1 MRPGAAID
9 RGYLPEYFEETAV
22 TTAMRIRVMLVFFLM
37 GAAIFASAVPRE
49 DSPET
54 SFDEADT
61 PVIMAPAER
70 PRIQLVSPA
79 ALDLAVPSPV
89 QSARVVDGFSAVSRP
104 LAPVSSSPH
113 RPSLQNLLCTL
124 LI

>member
-1 MRPGAAID
+1 
-9 RGYLPEYFEETAV
+9 
-22 TTAMRIRVMLVFFLM
+22 MLVFFLM

-79 ALDLAVPSPV
+79 LDLATPSPV
-89 QSARVVDGFSAVSRP
+89 PSARVVDGFTAVSRL
-104 LAPVSSSPH
+104 LAPVSRSPH
-113 RPSLQNLLCTL
+113 RPALQNLLCTL

>member
-1 MRPGAAID
+1 
-9 RGYLPEYFEETAV
+9 
-22 TTAMRIRVMLVFFLM
+22 MLVLFLM
-37 GAAIFASAVPRE
+37 GAAIFASAVPRA

-54 SFDEADT
+54 SFDESDA
-61 PVIMAPAER
+61 PVIVAPAER

-79 ALDLAVPSPV
+79 IDLTAPSPV
-89 QSARVVDGFSAVSRP
+89 SSARVAEGFSVVSRQ
-104 LAPVSSSPH
+104 LMPVPSSLH

>member
-1 MRPGAAID
+1 
-9 RGYLPEYFEETAV
+9 
-22 TTAMRIRVMLVFFLM
+22 MRIRVMLVFFLM

-79 ALDLAVPSPV
+79 FDLTAPSPMR
-89 QSARVVDGFSAVSRP
+89 SAQVVDGFAAVSHQ
-104 LAPVSSSPH
+104 LAPLSSSLHRPALPN
-113 RPSLQNLLCTL
+113 RPSLQSLLCTL
-124 LI
+124 QI